1 MHLMAKFWK
10 ARDYEV
16 TLLRILKGKET
27 VVHTIVHTIVQSTCS
42 AVIKTRD
49 FCTQTADIFMVIGNH
64 VACNIY
70 VVYASFAEAD
80 VDADVDVVWS
90 TYIAD
95 AVFADADADVV
106 CSTYIADAVFAD
118 ADADAASKWW
128 PWSCRCKVE
137 MNDRFADKEKRPKK
151 CYLCQVQ

>member
-27 VVHTIVHTIVQSTCS
+27 VVHTIVQSTCS

-70 VVYASFAEAD
+70 VVYASFA
-80 VDADVDVVWS
+80 DADVDVVWN

-118 ADADAASKWW
+118 ADADAASK
-128 PWSCRCKVE
+128 
-137 MNDRFADKEKRPKK
+137 
-151 CYLCQVQ
+151 

>member
-1 MHLMAKFWK
+1 MAKFWK

-49 FCTQTADIFMVIGNH
+49 FCKQTADIFMVIGNH

-70 VVYASFAEAD
+70 VVYASFADAD

-90 TYIAD
+90 AYIADAVFADAD

-118 ADADAASKWW
+118 ADADADAASK
-128 PWSCRCKVE
+128 
-137 MNDRFADKEKRPKK
+137 
-151 CYLCQVQ
+151 